1 MTCGVIRSFNLLS
14 FTHPLTL
21 SLSFLNQFFF
31 ERLYNFCLHISQRF
45 PVNSQCIFVGPFR
58 HILHM
63 LLLHHVAPAKS
74 YPWRISRNHGPNLGT
89 LPRPAPR
96 GLEQTHPKALSGEE
110 IFFSCVQHPESTIIK
125 DRERWIYNVFF

>member
-1 MTCGVIRSFNLLS
+1 
-14 FTHPLTL
+14 
-21 SLSFLNQFFF
+21 
-31 ERLYNFCLHISQRF
+31 
-45 PVNSQCIFVGPFR
+45 
-58 HILHM
+58 M

-125 DRERWIYNVFF
+125 DRERWIYNDIYNFFSIVYIFILLYIYLFI